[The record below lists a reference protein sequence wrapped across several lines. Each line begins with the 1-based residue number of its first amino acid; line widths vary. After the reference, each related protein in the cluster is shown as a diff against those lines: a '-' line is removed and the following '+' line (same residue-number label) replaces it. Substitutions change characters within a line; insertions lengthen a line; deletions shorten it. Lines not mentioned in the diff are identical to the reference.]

1 MSNWNPTSTLSLA
14 GSNETAVPDCIAA
27 SATEAIGCATASTIH
42 MPKRTRHLIR
52 ALSHDRNRHAK
63 LKRLRIIIFTPF
75 SL

>member
-27 SATEAIGCATASTIH
+27 PATEATGCATASTIH

-52 ALSHDRNRHAK
+52 VLSHDRNRHAK
-63 LKRLRIIIFTPF
+63 LKRLMIIIFPLF